1 MIPTLRECQILQR
14 MNHPNIIKV
23 KDFFMTDC
31 MEYGMDARCSQ
42 WQSEGLSWFVHGD
55 GVHILCFKVLWFVN
69 EQGDYDLFHLIHR
82 KKVKFNQEEMKCIMF
97 QVLNGLKYLH
107 DQKVFHRDIKGR
119 FTFTLSRI
127 DANILIFKS
136 GIVKLCD
143 FGLARFYLKDDGNT
157 PYSGDKITLNYRP
170 PEILLSDTYYSS
182 KIDIWSAGVVFVNM
196 LMRCLYINGRSER
209 EVLDKIFSI
218 CGSRVV
224 CYNRLSCS
232 ERRWPAVFALSPCVF
247 HLLQR

>member
-1 MIPTLRECQILQR
+1 M
-14 MNHPNIIKV
+14 
-23 KDFFMTDC
+23 
-31 MEYGMDARCSQ
+31 
-42 WQSEGLSWFVHGD
+42 
-55 GVHILCFKVLWFVN
+55 LWFVN

-157 PYSGDKITLNYRP
+157 P
-170 PEILLSDTYYSS
+170 
-182 KIDIWSAGVVFVNM
+182 
-196 LMRCLYINGRSER
+196 
-209 EVLDKIFSI
+209 
-218 CGSRVV
+218 
-224 CYNRLSCS
+224 
-232 ERRWPAVFALSPCVF
+232 
-247 HLLQR
+247 

>member
-1 MIPTLRECQILQR
+1 M
-14 MNHPNIIKV
+14 
-23 KDFFMTDC
+23 
-31 MEYGMDARCSQ
+31 
-42 WQSEGLSWFVHGD
+42 
-55 GVHILCFKVLWFVN
+55 LWFVN

-107 DQKVFHRDIKGR
+107 DQKVFHRDIK
-119 FTFTLSRI
+119 

-218 CGSRVV
+218 CGSPKGDDLRYLRSLPAFSTYFSDNKMSSKIYTGDCQPRRIKTIFRDASKELVDV
-224 CYNRLSCS
+224 LDRIFQYNPSNRASAEELLKM
-232 ERRWPAVFALSPCVF
+232 PYFANVDFDCLK
-247 HLLQR
+247 R